1 MKFTKDDARKEL
13 TAQMTANKE
22 KLSLSERSIN
32 EQLDALMP
40 LIATDETELA
50 DFVTRVLPL
59 FKTANANVRNDV
71 SVGIKEYKDQNPP
84 VQQPTATATTTTTVE
99 SQLNEE
105 WERRLKAL
113 EEENATIKREKA
125 IADKRKEIVAALKEK
140 GIKDRE
146 WIDSMLNVV
155 TITEDFNVATN
166 AEAYLAIYNK
176 QGADIHPNI
185 TPKGAGGHQVD
196 RANETIKAAA
206 EIAKQQRLVG

>member
-1 MKFTKDDARKEL
+1 MKFTKEDARKEL

-50 DFVTRVLPL
+50 DFITQVMPL
-59 FKTANANVRNDV
+59 FKTANANIRNDV
-71 SVGIKEYKDQNPP
+71 SAGIKEYKDQNPIQP
-84 VQQPTATATTTTTVE
+84 QTPPAKPTEPQPTE
-99 SQLNEE
+99 SE

-125 IADKRKEIVAALKEK
+125 ISDKRKQIKNALKEK
-140 GIKDRE
+140 GVKDNE
-146 WIDSMLNVV
+146 WINRMLDLV
-155 TITEDFNVATN
+155 TITEDTDVTGST
-166 AEAYLAIYNK
+166 ESYLALYN
-176 QGADIHPNI
+176 QQAAELPSDI

-196 RANETIKAAA
+196 RASETIKAAA

>member
-1 MKFTKDDARKEL
+1 MKFTKEDARKEL

-50 DFVTRVLPL
+50 DFITQVMPL
-59 FKTANANVRNDV
+59 FKTANANIRNDV
-71 SVGIKEYKDQNPP
+71 SAGIKEYKDQNPIQP
-84 VQQPTATATTTTTVE
+84 QTPPAKTDEQQPTE
-99 SQLNEE
+99 SE

-125 IADKRKEIVAALKEK
+125 ISDKRKQIKNALKEK
-140 GIKDRE
+140 GVKDNE
-146 WIDSMLNVV
+146 WINSMLDLV
-155 TITEDFNVATN
+155 TITEDTDVTGST
-166 AEAYLAIYNK
+166 ESYLALYNK
-176 QGADIHPNI
+176 QAAELPSDI
-185 TPKGAGGHQVD
+185 TPKSAGGHQVD
-196 RANETIKAAA
+196 RVSETIKAAA